1 MNTSPE
7 HFKFCPRCGNHL
19 GLELKDGKS
28 RPVCSSCRYVYFA
41 DPKVAA
47 CVLVD
52 VDREVLLVRR
62 ATTPHQGKWVL
73 PAGFVDAGEDPVAA
87 GVRECREETGLI
99 VRITALLDVHY
110 ANSHP
115 GGADIVIV
123 YTGVVEGGSPKA
135 GDDAAEVGFFPPDAL
150 PPLGFSVTKKVLTL
164 WQRRMLS
171 PGEGNKEL
179 TS

>member
-7 HFKFCPRCGNHL
+7 NFKFCPRCGSHL
-19 GLELKDGKS
+19 GLEFKDGKS
-28 RPVCSSCRYVYFA
+28 RPVCSSCRYVHFA

-62 ATTPHQGKWVL
+62 ATTPHQGKWVM

-99 VRITALLDVHY
+99 VRITTLLDVHF

-123 YTGVVEGGSPKA
+123 YKAVVEGGSLKA

-150 PPLGFSVTKKVLTL
+150 PPLGFSVTKKVLAM

-171 PGEGNKEL
+171 PGEG
-179 TS
+179 

>member
-1 MNTSPE
+1 M
-7 HFKFCPRCGNHL
+7 
-19 GLELKDGKS
+19 
-28 RPVCSSCRYVYFA
+28 CSSCQYVHFA

-73 PAGFVDAGEDPVAA
+73 PAGFVDAGEDPAAA

-110 ANSHP
+110 ENSRP

-123 YTGVVEGGSPKA
+123 YKGVVEGGSPEA
-135 GDDAAEVGFFPPDAL
+135 GDDAAEVGFFPSDAL
-150 PPLGFSVTKKVLTL
+150 PPLGFSVTKKVLAM

-171 PGEGNKEL
+171 PGDGEKAG

>member
-1 MNTSPE
+1 M
-7 HFKFCPRCGNHL
+7 H
-19 GLELKDGKS
+19 
-28 RPVCSSCRYVYFA
+28 FA

-62 ATTPHQGKWVL
+62 ATTPHRGKWVL

-87 GVRECREETGLI
+87 GVRECREETGLT

-123 YTGVVEGGSPKA
+123 YKGVVEGGSPKA

-150 PPLGFSVTKKVLTL
+150 PPLGFSVTKKVLAM
-164 WQRRMLS
+164 WQDRILS
-171 PGEGNKEL
+171 PGDREKDG
-179 TS
+179 SS

>member
-1 MNTSPE
+1 MNTSSE
-7 HFKFCPRCGNHL
+7 NFKFCPRCGNRL
-19 GLELKDGKS
+19 GLEFKDGKS
-28 RPVCSSCRYVYFA
+28 RPVCSSCRYVHFA

-99 VRITALLDVHY
+99 VRITDLLDVHF

-123 YTGVVEGGSPKA
+123 YKGVVEGGSPEA
-135 GDDAAEVGFFPPDAL
+135 GDDADEVGFFPPDAL
-150 PPLGFSVTKKVLTL
+150 PPLGFSVTKKVLAR
-164 WQRRMLS
+164 WQHRMLS
-171 PGEGNKEL
+171 PGEGEIDR